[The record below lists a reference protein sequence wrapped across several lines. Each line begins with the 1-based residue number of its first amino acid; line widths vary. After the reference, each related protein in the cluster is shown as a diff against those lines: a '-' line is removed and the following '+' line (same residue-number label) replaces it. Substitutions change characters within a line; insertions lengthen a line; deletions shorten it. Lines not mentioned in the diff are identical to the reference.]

1 MDPIVKES
9 FVGIDVSKP
18 KLDVSVNEEPPF
30 VVPRT
35 PEGVAGL
42 VAQLTKLRPTLVA
55 IEATGGLETVVSDAL
70 TAAGIPLVV
79 LNPKRVR
86 DFAKADGVLA
96 KTDALDARILARF
109 ARKMRPEPRPLA
121 SEQTRAFD
129 ALMDRRRQL
138 VGIQVMEK
146 NRLGSAVG
154 TAVRRELEAHLQ
166 WLEESIKRIDEELKE
181 QIRSNPAWQAQDE
194 LLQSIPGIGPVLSR
208 TLLGAVPE
216 LGTVSRQT
224 IAALVGVAPMA
235 DDSGNH
241 RGERHIR
248 GGRAAVRSVL
258 YMAALT
264 ARQWNPVLRA
274 FADRLEAS
282 GKRPKVVLT
291 AVARKLLVMAN
302 AMLKSQ
308 KRWNPNFA

>member
-1 MDPIVKES
+1 MDPIAKEL
-9 FVGIDVSKP
+9 FVGIDVSKA
-18 KLDVSVNEEPPF
+18 KLDVAVDEEPPF

-42 VAQLTKLRPTLVA
+42 VAQLTKLQPTLVV

-70 TAAGIPLVV
+70 NAAGIPLVV

-96 KTDALDARILARF
+96 KTDVLDARILARF
-109 ARKMRPEPRPLA
+109 GRKMRPEPRPLA

-138 VGIQVMEK
+138 VGMQVMEK
-146 NRLGSAVG
+146 NRLDSAVG
-154 TAVRRELEAHLQ
+154 TAVRHELEAHLK
-166 WLEESIKRIDEELKE
+166 WLGESIKRIDEELKE

-194 LLQSIPGIGPVLSR
+194 LLQSIPGVGPVLSR

-216 LGTVSRQT
+216 LGTVSRQK

-241 RGERHIR
+241 RGERHIK
-248 GGRAAVRSVL
+248 GGRATVRSVL

-264 ARQWNPVLRA
+264 ARRWNPVLRA

-302 AMLKSQ
+302 AMLKSR
-308 KRWNPNFA
+308 KRWNPNLA